1 MGGERQCRR
10 RNTSK
15 MVPKRRKVGKG
26 GQKRA
31 KEQKIFFCLNYNYSL
46 K

>member
-15 MVPKRRKVGKG
+15 WRKVGKG

-31 KEQKIFFCLNYNYSL
+31 KEEKIFSVSTIIIL
-46 K
+46 